1 MDDSGR
7 RNSSQIPVRSGRLVI
22 DTDTASDDAVALMM
36 ALRHSQVEVAAI
48 TVVAGNVGIGQA
60 VQNALYVV
68 ELCGET
74 VPVHAGAS
82 EPLVQDLVT
91 AQDVHGEDG
100 MGDIGLPVSGRT
112 PADGNAV
119 DVLIDTFLARPGEM
133 DLVTLG
139 PLTNVAL
146 ALTRA
151 PEMAAAVGHC
161 YIMGGTGAG
170 HGNVTPLAEY
180 NFWADPEA
188 AAIVVRAPMPK
199 TIIGWDISVA
209 SATFSPEE
217 AARLR
222 SIGTPFAKV
231 AVDCQAVLDDF
242 ARITMG
248 LAGFD
253 LPDPIAMAVALDPS
267 IASTSPA
274 FVEVLT
280 GAGPA
285 RGVQS
290 TDWEGFGGRP
300 PNAEVVREVP
310 RASFLADLRTALS

>member
-1 MDDSGR
+1 M
-7 RNSSQIPVRSGRLVI
+7 RSVVI

-36 ALRHSQVEVAAI
+36 ALRHPRAEVEAI
-48 TVVAGNVGIGQA
+48 TVVAGNVGIDQA
-60 VQNALYVV
+60 VQNALYVAD
-68 ELCGET
+68 LCGRA
-74 VPVHAGAS
+74 VPVHAGATR
-82 EPLVQDLVT
+82 PIVQDLVT

-100 MGDIGLPVSGRT
+100 MGDIGLPVRGRT
-112 PADGNAV
+112 PSEGHAV
-119 DVLIDTFLARPGEM
+119 DVLIDSFLDRPGEI

-151 PEMAAAVGHC
+151 PRLARAIRHC

-199 TIIGWDISVA
+199 TVVGWDISVA

-217 AARLR
+217 AAALR
-222 SIGTPFAKV
+222 SLGTPYAEV
-231 AVDCQAVLDDF
+231 AVDCQAVLDGY
-242 ARITMG
+242 ARDTG

-267 IASTSPA
+267 MASTA
-274 FVEVLT
+274 HVYIEVQT
-280 GAGPA
+280 GDGPD

-290 TDWEGFGGRP
+290 IDWQGLGGRA
-300 PNAEVVREVP
+300 PNARVVREVS
-310 RASFLADLRTALS
+310 RASFLEALRRALS

>member
-1 MDDSGR
+1 MNDSDR
-7 RNSSQIPVRSGRLVI
+7 RNDFRIPVRSGRLVI

-36 ALRHSQVEVAAI
+36 ALRHPEVEVAAV
-48 TVVAGNVGIGQA
+48 TVVAGNVGVDQA

-68 ELCGET
+68 ELCGST
-74 VPVHAGAS
+74 APVHAGAGR
-82 EPLVQDLVT
+82 PLIQDLIT
-91 AQDVHGEDG
+91 AEEVHGLDE

-112 PADGNAV
+112 PAGGNAV

-151 PEMAAAVGHC
+151 PELARAVGHC
-161 YIMGGTGAG
+161 YIMGGTGSG
-170 HGNVTPLAEY
+170 HGNVTPVAEY

-209 SATFSPEE
+209 SATFSPDE

-231 AVDCQAVLDDF
+231 AFDCQAVVDAY
-242 ARITMG
+242 ARNTG

-290 TDWEGFGGRP
+290 TDWQGLGGRA
-300 PNAEVVREVP
+300 PNARVVREVP
-310 RASFLADLRTALS
+310 RASFLAALRRALS

>member
-1 MDDSGR
+1 M
-7 RNSSQIPVRSGRLVI
+7 RSLVI

-36 ALRHSQVEVAAI
+36 ALRHPDIEVAAI
-48 TVVAGNVGIGQA
+48 TVVAGNVGIDQA

-68 ELCGET
+68 ELCGKA
-74 VPVHAGAS
+74 VPVHAGAAG
-82 EPLVQDLVT
+82 PLVQDLTT

-100 MGDIGLPVSGRT
+100 MGDIGLPVRGRT
-112 PADGNAV
+112 PAGGHAV
-119 DVLIDTFLARPGEM
+119 DVLIDTFLARPGEI

-151 PEMAAAVGHC
+151 PELAGAVGHC
-161 YIMGGTGAG
+161 YIMGGTGSG

-199 TIIGWDISVA
+199 TIVGWDISVA

-217 AARLR
+217 AADLR
-222 SIGTPFAKV
+222 SIGTPYAEV
-231 AVDCQAVLDDF
+231 AVDCQAVVDAY
-242 ARITMG
+242 ARNTG

-253 LPDPIAMAVALDPS
+253 LPDPIAMAVALNPS
-267 IASTSPA
+267 IASTAPA

-290 TDWEGFGGRP
+290 TDWGGSGGRP
-300 PNAEVVREVP
+300 PNAGVVREVP

>member
-1 MDDSGR
+1 M
-7 RNSSQIPVRSGRLVI
+7 RSLVI

-36 ALRHSQVEVAAI
+36 ALRHPEVEVEAI
-48 TVVAGNVGIGQA
+48 TVVSGNVGIDQA

-68 ELCGET
+68 ALCGEE
-74 VPVHAGAS
+74 VPVHVGAAL
-82 EPLVQDLVT
+82 PLVQDLVT

-100 MGDIGLPVSGRT
+100 MGDIGLPVRGRT
-112 PADGNAV
+112 PAGGNAV
-119 DVLIDTFLARPGEM
+119 DVLIDSFLDRPGEI

-146 ALTRA
+146 ALVRA
-151 PEMAAAVGHC
+151 PEVARAIRHC

-199 TIIGWDISVA
+199 TVVGWDISVA

-217 AARLR
+217 AAELR
-222 SIGTPFAKV
+222 SLGTPYAEV
-231 AVDCQAVLDDF
+231 AVDCQAVVDGY
-242 ARITMG
+242 ARDTG

-267 IASTSPA
+267 IASTSHIYM
-274 FVEVLT
+274 EVLT
-280 GAGPA
+280 GAGPD

-290 TDWEGFGGRP
+290 IDWQGLGGRE
-300 PNAEVVREVP
+300 PNARVVRQVP
-310 RASFLADLRTALS
+310 RASFVEALHRGLS

>member
-1 MDDSGR
+1 M
-7 RNSSQIPVRSGRLVI
+7 RSVVI

-36 ALRHSQVEVAAI
+36 ALRHPRVEVEAI
-48 TVVAGNVGIGQA
+48 TVVAGNVGIDQA

-68 ELCGET
+68 DLCGRST
-74 VPVHAGAS
+74 PVHAGAAG
-82 EPLVQDLVT
+82 PIVQDLDT

-100 MGDIGLPVSGRT
+100 MGDIGLPVRGRT
-112 PADGNAV
+112 PSEGHAV
-119 DVLIDTFLARPGEM
+119 DVLIDSFLDRPGEI

-151 PEMAAAVGHC
+151 PRLAMAIRHC

-188 AAIVVRAPMPK
+188 AAIVVQAPMPK
-199 TIIGWDISVA
+199 TVVGWDISVA

-217 AARLR
+217 AAALR
-222 SIGTPFAKV
+222 SLGTPYAEV
-231 AVDCQAVLDDF
+231 AVDCQAVLDGY
-242 ARITMG
+242 ARDTG

-267 IASTSPA
+267 IASTA
-274 FVEVLT
+274 HVYIEVLT
-280 GAGPA
+280 GDGPD

-290 TDWEGFGGRP
+290 IDWQGLGGRA
-300 PNAEVVREVP
+300 PNARVVREVS
-310 RASFLADLRTALS
+310 RASFLEALRRALS

>member
-1 MDDSGR
+1 M
-7 RNSSQIPVRSGRLVI
+7 RSLII

-36 ALRHSQVEVAAI
+36 ALRHPGVEVEAV
-48 TVVAGNVGIGQA
+48 TVVAGNVGIDQA

-68 ELCGET
+68 ELCGRST
-74 VPVHAGAS
+74 PVHAGAAV
-82 EPLVQDLVT
+82 PLVQDLIT

-100 MGDIGLPVSGRT
+100 MGDIGLPVRGRT
-112 PADGNAV
+112 PAAEHAV
-119 DVLIDTFLARPGEM
+119 DVLIDTFLGRPGEI

-151 PEMAAAVGHC
+151 PELAAAVRHC

-188 AAIVVRAPMPK
+188 AAVVVAAPMPK
-199 TIIGWDISVA
+199 TVVGWDISVA

-217 AARLR
+217 AAVLR
-222 SIGTPFAKV
+222 SLGTPCAQV
-231 AVDCQAVLDDF
+231 AVDCQAVLDGY
-242 ARITMG
+242 ARDTG

-253 LPDPIAMAVALDPS
+253 LPDPIAMAVALDPP
-267 IASTSPA
+267 IASTA
-274 FVEVLT
+274 HVYMEVLT
-280 GAGPA
+280 GAGPD

-290 TDWEGFGGRP
+290 IDWQGLGDHA
-300 PNAEVVREVP
+300 PNARVVREVP
-310 RASFLADLRTALS
+310 RGSFLAALRSALA

>member
-1 MDDSGR
+1 MNDSGR
-7 RNSSQIPVRSGRLVI
+7 RNDSRIPVRSGRLVI

-36 ALRHSQVEVAAI
+36 ALRHPEVEVAAV
-48 TVVAGNVGIGQA
+48 TVVAGNVGVDQA

-68 ELCGET
+68 ELCGST
-74 VPVHAGAS
+74 APVHAGAGR
-82 EPLVQDLVT
+82 PLLQELVT
-91 AQDVHGEDG
+91 AEEVHGRDG
-100 MGDIGLPVSGRT
+100 MGDIGLPVRGRT

-119 DVLIDTFLARPGEM
+119 DVLIDTFLARPGEIN
-133 DLVTLG
+133 LVTLG

-151 PEMAAAVGHC
+151 PEVAGAVGHC

-170 HGNVTPLAEY
+170 HGNVTPVAEY

-231 AVDCQAVLDDF
+231 AVDCQAVVDAY
-242 ARITMG
+242 ARNTG

-290 TDWEGFGGRP
+290 TDWQGLGGRA
-300 PNAEVVREVP
+300 PNARVVREVP
-310 RASFLADLRTALS
+310 RASFLAALRRALS

>member
-1 MDDSGR
+1 M
-7 RNSSQIPVRSGRLVI
+7 II

-36 ALRHSQVEVAAI
+36 ALRHPEVAVEAI
-48 TVVAGNVGIGQA
+48 TVVAGNVGIDQA

-68 ELCGET
+68 DLCGRST
-74 VPVHAGAS
+74 PVHAGAAV
-82 EPLVQDLVT
+82 PLVQDLVT
-91 AQDVHGEDG
+91 AQDVHGRDG
-100 MGDIGLPVSGRT
+100 MGDIGLPVRGRT
-112 PADGNAV
+112 PAAGHAV
-119 DVLIDTFLARPGEM
+119 DVLIDTFLDRPGEI

-151 PEMAAAVGHC
+151 PDLAAAVRHC

-199 TIIGWDISVA
+199 TVVGWDISVA

-217 AARLR
+217 AAALR
-222 SIGTPFAKV
+222 ALGTPFSEV
-231 AVDCQAVLDDF
+231 AVDCQAVLDGY
-242 ARITMG
+242 ARDTG

-267 IASTSPA
+267 IASA
-274 FVEVLT
+274 AHVYIEVLT
-280 GAGPA
+280 GDGPD

-290 TDWEGFGGRP
+290 IDWQRLGDHA
-300 PNAEVVREVP
+300 PNARVVRAVP
-310 RASFLADLRTALS
+310 RGSFLAALRSALA

>member
-1 MDDSGR
+1 MDNSGR
-7 RNSSQIPVRSGRLVI
+7 RIDFPIPVRSGRLVI

-36 ALRHSQVEVAAI
+36 ALRYPEVDVAAI
-48 TVVAGNVGIGQA
+48 TVVAGNVGLDQA

-68 ELCGET
+68 ELCVEA

-82 EPLVQDLVT
+82 MPIVQDLVT
-91 AQDVHGEDG
+91 AQDVHGLDG
-100 MGDIGLPVSGRT
+100 MGDVGLPVSGRT
-112 PADGNAV
+112 PADGHAV

-133 DLVTLG
+133 NLVTLG

-151 PEMAAAVGHC
+151 PEVAGAVGHC
-161 YIMGGTGAG
+161 YIMGGTGSG
-170 HGNVTPLAEY
+170 HGNVTPVAEY

-199 TIIGWDISVA
+199 TIVGWDISVA

-222 SIGTPFAKV
+222 SIDTPFAKV
-231 AVDCQAVLDDF
+231 AVNCQAVVDAY
-242 ARITMG
+242 ARNTG

-290 TDWEGFGGRP
+290 TDWQGLGGRA
-300 PNAEVVREVP
+300 PNARVVREVP
-310 RASFLADLRTALS
+310 RASFLAALRRALS

>member
-1 MDDSGR
+1 M
-7 RNSSQIPVRSGRLVI
+7 RSLII

-36 ALRHSQVEVAAI
+36 ALRHPDIEVAAI
-48 TVVAGNVGIGQA
+48 TVVAGNVGLDQA

-68 ELCGET
+68 ELCGKA
-74 VPVHAGAS
+74 VPVHAGAAG
-82 EPLVQDLVT
+82 PLVQDLTT
-91 AQDVHGEDG
+91 AQDVHGHDG

-112 PADGNAV
+112 PAGGHAV
-119 DVLIDTFLARPGEM
+119 DVLVDTFLARSGEI

-146 ALTRA
+146 ALTRV
-151 PEMAAAVGHC
+151 PELAGAVGHC

-170 HGNVTPLAEY
+170 HGNVTPVAEY

-199 TIIGWDISVA
+199 TIVGWDISVA

-217 AARLR
+217 AADLR
-222 SIGTPFAKV
+222 SIGTPYAEV
-231 AVDCQAVLDDF
+231 AVDCQAVVDAY
-242 ARITMG
+242 ARNTG

-253 LPDPIAMAVALDPS
+253 LPDPIAMAVALNPS

-290 TDWEGFGGRP
+290 TDWGGSGGRP
-300 PNAEVVREVP
+300 PNAGVVREVP

>member
-1 MDDSGR
+1 M
-7 RNSSQIPVRSGRLVI
+7 RSVVI

-36 ALRHSQVEVAAI
+36 ALRHPEVDVEAI
-48 TVVAGNVGIGQA
+48 TVVAGNVGIDQA

-68 ELCGET
+68 ELCGRPT
-74 VPVHAGAS
+74 PVHAGAAA
-82 EPLVQDLVT
+82 PLVQDLET

-100 MGDIGLPVSGRT
+100 MGDIGLPVRGRT
-112 PADGNAV
+112 PSEGNAV
-119 DVLIDTFLARPGEM
+119 DVLIETFLGRPGEI

-151 PEMAAAVGHC
+151 PELSAAIRHC
-161 YIMGGTGAG
+161 YIMGGAGGG

-199 TIIGWDISVA
+199 TVVGWDISVA

-217 AARLR
+217 AAALR
-222 SIGTPFAKV
+222 SIGTTRAQV
-231 AVDCQAVLDDF
+231 AVDCQAVLDSY
-242 ARITMG
+242 ARDTG

-253 LPDPIAMAVALDPS
+253 LPDPIAMAVALDPP
-267 IASTSPA
+267 IAATA
-274 FVEVLT
+274 HVYMEVLT
-280 GAGPA
+280 GDGPD

-290 TDWEGFGGRP
+290 IDWQGLGGRA
-300 PNAEVVREVP
+300 PNARVVRAVP
-310 RASFLADLRTALS
+310 KASFLSALRSALE